1 MKRQNAR
8 TSCKVLFF
16 SIAAL
21 SRAWGGDIA
30 AAEEKSQTMANLQGL
45 VAFAEQAGKSPV
57 SIAFAQTAGG
67 PQNDNDMEC
76 GTLAWG
82 KSMLAE
88 MEMALAT
95 REGKAIAVA
104 DDILSFRDWCLG
116 APGGGN
122 LALAV
127 SAEEV
132 AVELMFRE
140 LAEENADDR
149 KVRGSF
155 DRCARHGMT
164 ADYWLASLGAE
175 GIDARGETTPDKG
188 VAEYLRLKAVFAVV
202 AEKCAGPSAHSF
214 FPIITQSRG
223 ECLDTF
229 NPYALMLRTLML
241 EDKKV
246 SLETCL
252 AMQEATGSIPEER
265 EEFRRVAENCA
276 DSILRKRDRL
286 TSWTTAYDVWNDWA
300 DALDAVR
307 PGSQPRRSRH

>member
-1 MKRQNAR
+1 MKRKNAR

-149 KVRGSF
+149 KVRGVF
-155 DRCARHGMT
+155 RPLCAAWYDGGLLVGILGCGRHRCARRN
-164 ADYWLASLGAE
+164 
-175 GIDARGETTPDKG
+175 DARQRCCRIPSLESRFRGCRRKMRRAFGP
-188 VAEYLRLKAVFAVV
+188 LVFPHHYPVTGGMPRHV
-202 AEKCAGPSAHSF
+202 QPL
-214 FPIITQSRG
+214 
-223 ECLDTF
+223 CLDVADTHARGQESVAGNVF
-229 NPYALMLRTLML
+229 GNARSDGKHSRRT
-241 EDKKV
+241 
-246 SLETCL
+246 
-252 AMQEATGSIPEER
+252 G
-265 EEFRRVAENCA
+265 RVPPGC
-276 DSILRKRDRL
+276 RKL
-286 TSWTTAYDVWNDWA
+286 C
-300 DALDAVR
+300 
-307 PGSQPRRSRH
+307 